1 MAKEKHQRP
10 RKENPCGKLMDRKVL
25 EKIVLDS
32 LLTDNGLIDSTS
44 FLESIMFRYFR
55 EQFECL
61 KEVYNNT
68 DKVSNIDLVLK
79 GYKDFISITDSE
91 IGQTA
96 VEKARTLF
104 DAYQLETVKNAVKG
118 IQYKNIDTVLTD
130 LTQIIDTVDSSYE
143 NNQKLKPVNIEKF
156 LRKMEE
162 IRHSKEDLGIMV
174 QSFPTFNK
182 ITGGMLPGDLVGIY
196 GKEKSTK
203 TTFTHQIIIDIS
215 LSKKVPSVIFNFE
228 MDALQL
234 LMKTMSMVTGIDIS
248 TLRYPRGKDNMISD
262 SVFSLKSDNL
272 KSKFEGVKLF
282 IEDKMLNE
290 MQIYSKTKELIKSH
304 GIRIVII
311 DYLMLIE
318 ASKQFGQRRDE
329 LNYLSRFFKRMA
341 AKLKI
346 TILLISQAN
355 DTGMREAEAKGL
367 SRDSNY
373 YFYVEELEKGNKVK
387 IKDVD
392 YIANDNEYLI
402 INRGIRHGKGNRGFL
417 TKFVDNIYKEF
428 SIDKLTNKEIKA
440 DDELPF

>member
-1 MAKEKHQRP
+1 
-10 RKENPCGKLMDRKVL
+10 MDRKVL

-55 EQFECL
+55 KQFECL

-104 DAYQLETVKNAVKG
+104 DAYQLETVQNAIKS
-118 IQYKNIDTVLTD
+118 IQYKDIDTVLSD

-228 MDALQL
+228 MDTLQL

-318 ASKQFGQRRDE
+318 ASKDFRGQRRDE

-440 DDELPF
+440 DDELPFWINKRKR